1 MASSVTIKDIPSSL
15 FIPAY
20 AEYLKKS
27 GQIEVPSWLD
37 MAKTGSHRIYSPKNP
52 DWFFTRLASLAR
64 KFYIK
69 GNKGIGSLQ
78 KEYGGKKKKEV
89 QDLLKNRKQVEK

>member
-1 MASSVTIKDIPSSL
+1 LSSTTKIVLKNIYKKKMASSVTIKDIPSSL

-52 DWFFTRLASLAR
+52 DWFFTRLGR
-64 KFYIK
+64 Y
-69 GNKGIGSLQ
+69 
-78 KEYGGKKKKEV
+78 
-89 QDLLKNRKQVEK
+89 KNTIFF